1 MEHNGSDND
10 YCPKIE
16 DTDYDIV
23 RRKLRETK
31 IERKRTEE
39 DSKRLSNRLELL
51 KMEEKQVFR
60 IVIVY

>member
-1 MEHNGSDND
+1 MEQNGSDKD
-10 YCPKIE
+10 YGPEIE

-39 DSKRLSNRLELL
+39 DSIRLSNRLQLL
-51 KMEEKQVFR
+51 KMEEKQVFC